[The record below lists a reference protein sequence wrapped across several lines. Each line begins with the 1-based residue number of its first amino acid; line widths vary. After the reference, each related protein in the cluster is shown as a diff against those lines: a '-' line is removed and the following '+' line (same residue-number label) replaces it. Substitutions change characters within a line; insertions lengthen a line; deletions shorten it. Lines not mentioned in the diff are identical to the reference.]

1 MDRRLLG
8 GLAVVTAALAAA
20 PAVQARPGDV
30 DPGFG
35 TGGESLTHLSGRGAS
50 FGGMAAQSDGAI
62 VATAFAPAAD
72 PVDYSRPVV
81 LRLRANGLLD
91 RSFGEG
97 GAARLPMT
105 LAAKPVVQADGKIVI
120 AGSRRSRGVDQLTV
134 VRLKS
139 DGDRDKEFGDNG
151 VVTPAAGAGL
161 WPHAAIVQEDG
172 NLVAVGAVVNESKRR
187 LDNFT
192 LVRLR
197 SDGSTDPSF
206 GDDGHVTTPTGE
218 DAGLA
223 TAILE
228 QDGGRLVVGGHSS
241 RDVRSQS
248 GNVAHNTWL
257 LRRYRADG
265 KLDATF
271 GSNGAARFEVEDS
284 TLSSL
289 AGLVESEDGRIVG
302 AGEVWFELGIFS
314 TAHIA
319 VAQFGLDG
327 QVDAGFGSSGSVL
340 TQVPAEQTGN
350 RAPSQGWDLAIQRDG
365 RIVVV
370 GRYLGDSEPFSS
382 GWAIVRYRP
391 DGSLD
396 TGFGRSG
403 FVTSVRGQSQAAE
416 SILVQPGGRLV
427 VGGTSTDCGRPL
439 VTLVRYFGEAGADG
453 GPTMRACATT
463 VPLGPDG
470 ELPLSVQCPFVE
482 DECKGTVSVEIPPTE
497 LTSSARRARRPVKV
511 GAERFSLA
519 SGAMGEPSVT
529 AKGRGLELLRKQRA
543 KRAVLVFVA
552 RDGEGHRRVTRRKI
566 KVRAAR

>member
-8 GLAVVTAALAAA
+8 GLAVFAAALALA
-20 PAVQARPGDV
+20 PAAQARPGDV

-35 TGGESLTHLSGRGAS
+35 TGGESLIRLSGRGAD
-50 FGGMAAQSDGAI
+50 FGRMTAQKDGAI
-62 VATAFAPAAD
+62 VATAFAPGAD
-72 PVDYSRPVV
+72 PSDYYRPFV

-91 RSFGEG
+91 RSFGD
-97 GAARLPMT
+97 GAAAPLPMALT
-105 LAAKPVVQADGKIVI
+105 AKPVVQADGKIVV
-120 AGSRRSRGVDQLTV
+120 AGSRRSKGVDQLIV
-134 VRLKS
+134 VRLES
-139 DGDRDKEFGDNG
+139 DGDRDREFGDNG
-151 VVTPAAGAGL
+151 VATPAAGAGL
-161 WPHAAIVQEDG
+161 GPNAAIIQADG
-172 NLVAVGAVVNESKRR
+172 KLVAVGAVVNESKRR

-197 SDGSTDPSF
+197 SDGSTDLSF
-206 GDDGHVTTPTGE
+206 GDDGRVTTPTGE

-228 QDGGRLVVGGHSS
+228 QDGGRLVVGGQSS
-241 RDVRSQS
+241 RDVRTQS
-248 GNVAHNTWL
+248 GNVPHTTWL

-271 GSNGAARFEVEDS
+271 GSNGAARFEAEDS

-289 AGLVESEDGRIVG
+289 AGLAEAQDGRIVA
-302 AGEVWFELGIFS
+302 AGDVWFELGIFF

-319 VAQFGLDG
+319 VAQFGQNGQIDG
-327 QVDAGFGSSGSVL
+327 GFGSSGSVL

-365 RIVVV
+365 RIVVA
-370 GRYLGDSEPFSS
+370 GRYLGGSEPFSS
-382 GWAIVRYRP
+382 GWAVVRYRP

-416 SILVQPGGRLV
+416 SIVVQSGGRLV
-427 VGGTSTDCGRPL
+427 VGGTSTDCGQPL

-463 VPLGPDG
+463 VPLGPGG

-482 DECKGTVSVEIPPTE
+482 DECNGTVTVEIPPSG
-497 LTSSARRARRPVKV
+497 LTASARRGKRPIKV
-511 GAERFSLA
+511 GAAKFKLEGGVMA
-519 SGAMGEPSVT
+519 KPSVE
-529 AKGRGLELLRKQRA
+529 AVGRGLKLLKRRRTTRA
-543 KRAVLVFVA
+543 TLVFVA
-552 RDGEGHRRVTRRKI
+552 RDGEGHRRVTRRAIKI
-566 KVRAAR
+566 RSGS